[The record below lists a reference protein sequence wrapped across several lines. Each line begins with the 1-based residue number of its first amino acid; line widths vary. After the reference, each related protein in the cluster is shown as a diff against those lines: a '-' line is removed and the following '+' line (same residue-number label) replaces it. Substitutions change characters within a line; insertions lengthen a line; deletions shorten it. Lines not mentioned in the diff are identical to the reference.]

1 MVNQSAKLAEEQDVR
16 VGRIA
21 RVSGIMKWVLTFFIA
36 LVVVIGIIVLLLLL
50 NPDWLEAGN
59 EVIDFGDS
67 GRTYGEIPQLQ
78 RWILAFFYD
87 ASIGTFLMTL
97 WYMRT
102 VFARLQI
109 LDFFSSKTLSSMVW
123 CGIWFVIFGV
133 MDFLEEP
140 VASVLTTFDLP
151 DGERQLSIGVEG
163 GEIFFI
169 IFGVMF
175 MTIGWVMR
183 EASLLQEENSQFV

>member
-1 MVNQSAKLAEEQDVR
+1 MGTQKGEQDVR
-16 VGRIA
+16 IGRIA
-21 RVSGIMKWVLTFFIA
+21 RVSRVMKWILTLFIILVTVIG
-36 LVVVIGIIVLLLLL
+36 LVVLCLLL
-50 NPDWLEAGN
+50 NPDLLEAGN

-67 GRTYGEIPQLQ
+67 GRTYGEVPHMQ

-97 WYMRT
+97 WYMRS
-102 VFARLQI
+102 VFARLQV

-123 CGIWFVIFGV
+123 CGIWFVVFGV

-151 DGERQLSIGVEG
+151 ESQRQLAIELEG

-183 EASLLQEENSQFV
+183 EAARLQEENDQFV

>member
-1 MVNQSAKLAEEQDVR
+1 MAKQSGEQHVR
-16 VGRIA
+16 IGRIA
-21 RVSGIMKWVLTFFIA
+21 RVSGIMKWVLTTFMA
-36 LVVVIGIIVLLLLL
+36 LVFLIGILVLLLLL

-67 GRTYGEIPQLQ
+67 GRTYGDVPQLQ
-78 RWILAFFYD
+78 RWTLAFFYD
-87 ASIGTFLMTL
+87 ACVGTFLMTL
-97 WYMRT
+97 WYMRS

-109 LDFFSSKTLSSMVW
+109 LDFFSSKTLSAMVW
-123 CGIWFVIFGV
+123 CGIWFVVFGV

-140 VASVLTTFDLP
+140 VASVLTTLDLP
-151 DGERQLSIGVEG
+151 EGQRQLAIELEG

-175 MTIGWVMR
+175 MTLGWVMR
-183 EASLLQEENSQFV
+183 EAARLQEENNQFI